1 MKNRILGIILL
12 AVISMQTFAQ
22 LPYLI
27 IDGGDTTI
35 DEVKY
40 NSYINNHPYRTREPL
55 SNEEFKKIDKQD
67 RPDLAYEHDWL
78 MTHDPKDGKTHW
90 ERLVPVLKQM
100 NSGSKGV
107 QTVAP
112 GGSAANKWT
121 ERGPNDVGGRVR
133 AMMFDPTDNTNKKV
147 FAGGVG
153 GGLWYNT
160 DITSGSSSWVAVND
174 FWANLAV
181 SCIAYDPSS
190 TSTFYIGT
198 GEGFGNSDAIRGAG
212 IWKSTNKGSTW
223 TQLAASNT
231 NSFVRIMD
239 LAVTST
245 GRIIVAASGG
255 LYTSDNGGTSFT
267 RRQSS
272 SYFADVEIAANGDLY
287 AGTRYSGGLYKS
299 TNNGTTWTLITNLGG
314 SPDRIEIACAPSDSN
329 TLYVV
334 SSGGSG
340 SVDVEWF
347 KKSTNGGSSWTTLT
361 IPKYTSNT
369 ALHFTRGQAWY
380 DLILWVHP
388 TNKNMVI
395 AGGVDLHR
403 TTNGGTSWSG
413 VSYWNSASSLPY
425 VHADQHAIVSRPG
438 NNNEVIFGNDGGI
451 FYSANVGNSS
461 TTSPTF
467 GHRVKNFN
475 VTQFYAGAMHPSA
488 GSNVLAAGAQD
499 NGSMKLTTAGIG
511 ANTYL
516 TGGDGAFC
524 FIDQNNS
531 NVFITSYVRNNWR
544 RSTNSGSSFTYFPTD
559 NTGSFINPADYDDN
573 KNILYSARNTTTL
586 KRIINMTGSYS
597 AGTITLSGMSSMATH
612 IRVSPYTT
620 ATTTLFVGSGGD
632 VFKVTNANTTPTTT
646 KKSSTSFPSGSISCI
661 EIGANENELLVTFS
675 NYGQTSIW
683 YSSNGGTSWVSKE
696 GNLPD
701 MPVRWAL
708 FNPKDRKEVI
718 VATELGV
725 WATNDITVS
734 SPTWAASSQ
743 GLANTRVDMLQ
754 YRSSDSLILAAT
766 HGRGA
771 FTGRFKVPLSGAP
784 VASFTASKD
793 TICVGDSV
801 TYTSTS
807 TNSPTSL
814 SWTILGGA
822 PALGSGSPVTTSYST
837 AGLKSVT
844 LIATNSNGTNS
855 KTQSLVYVS
864 SKPTASIS
872 SINQMCVS
880 DPSKTLTQGSPS
892 GGIYSG
898 PGVSVGSFNPT
909 SAGVGTHTIKY
920 KITNSAGCSD
930 SATTTVKVTNRPTVT
945 AGSMSATCSN
955 SPSITLSNGSPSG
968 GTYSGNGVST
978 GVFSPSAAGAGTHT
992 LKYLFGSP
1000 TCKDSATFTIT
1011 VTAAPSVTLGA
1022 IGPYCTS
1029 SPKDTLIQG
1038 APGAGGVYS
1047 GPGVS
1052 GNNFTPSS
1060 AGIGNH
1066 VIKYKVTNSSGCK
1079 DSAST
1084 TVSVSS
1090 GISVSVA
1097 TVADQCSNSPSFSL
1111 TNGTPI
1117 GGTYSGTGVSGGIF
1131 NPASAGVGTHSI
1143 EYKKGVGT
1151 CKDSATFTIK
1161 VNTAPSATLSAF
1173 GPFCTTDP
1181 IQTLTQGSPSG
1192 GTYSGPGVSG
1202 NNFTPSS
1209 AGIGN
1214 HVIKYKVTNS
1224 SGCKDSASTT
1234 VSVSSGISVSVAT
1247 VADQCSNSPSFSLTN
1262 GTPIGGTYSGTGVSG
1277 GIFNPASAGVGTHSI
1292 EYKKGVGT
1300 CKDSAT
1306 FTIKVNTAPSATLS
1320 AFGPFCTTDP
1330 IQTLTQGSPSGG
1342 TYSGPGVT
1350 GNSFS
1355 PTSAGAGTHSIKYK
1369 VSNSNG
1375 CSDSVIVSVKVGNG
1389 ITPTLTSFSNVCAN
1403 ASPFTLTGGLPT
1415 GGTYSGTG
1423 ISSGIFS
1430 PAIAGSG
1437 IHTISYT
1444 HSTACVGIKAT
1455 STINV
1460 DSVPVV
1466 TLSKDTS
1473 VCLGSFVQLRVT
1485 GAKSY
1490 LWTPGFS
1497 LSDSTLANPLASPK
1511 VNTTYL
1517 VTGTNAN
1524 GCPSSKTVKV
1534 VVNST
1539 PTVNAGKNDTAC
1551 AGIPFQ
1557 LNATGALAY
1566 TWSPPAGLSNRNIAN
1581 PTATITSAQNYT
1593 VMGFDA
1599 NGCRDFDTILLEV
1612 TVAPTSSLD
1621 SFSDVCVK
1629 SGLVILTSGKP
1640 TGGVYSGTSV
1650 SGGNFNPK
1658 TAGIGTHTIS
1668 YTVKVGTCS
1677 STSIQTI
1684 KVISSPTIVWNTKLV
1699 FCENE
1704 IAITPIA
1711 TPSGGAFSGNS
1722 LNNGKIDPGK
1732 LVAGRY
1738 TVTYTY
1744 SDSSGCSSIDSKEV
1758 VVNPNSSVD
1767 SIRGLFK
1774 AVVNRTYN
1782 YNLSAVN
1789 GSNYLWTVTGG
1800 KVLSSRSNLI
1810 TVKWGKGPKGYLQV
1824 IQTNQFGC
1832 LDSTNAEVFL
1842 APLSTEEMAYGGG
1855 ELKLFP
1861 NPASDVLFV
1870 KLVNVSGVN
1879 NLIYNL
1885 VSMDGKIVKTGNLEL
1900 EGGNKT
1906 FEIDLSEVS
1915 TGIYFF
1921 QTEDGENLIITPVVV
1936 NK

>member
-837 AGLKSVT
+837 SGLKSVT

-1084 TVSVSS
+1084 TVS
-1090 GISVSVA
+1090 I
-1097 TVADQCSNSPSFSL
+1097 
-1111 TNGTPI
+1111 
-1117 GGTYSGTGVSGGIF
+1117 
-1131 NPASAGVGTHSI
+1131 
-1143 EYKKGVGT
+1143 
-1151 CKDSATFTIK
+1151 
-1161 VNTAPSATLSAF
+1161 
-1173 GPFCTTDP
+1173 
-1181 IQTLTQGSPSG
+1181 
-1192 GTYSGPGVSG
+1192 
-1202 NNFTPSS
+1202 
-1209 AGIGN
+1209 
-1214 HVIKYKVTNS
+1214 
-1224 SGCKDSASTT
+1224 
-1234 VSVSSGISVSVAT
+1234 SSGISVSVAT

>member
-837 AGLKSVT
+837 SGLKSVT

-1038 APGAGGVYS
+1038 APGAGGV
-1047 GPGVS
+1047 
-1052 GNNFTPSS
+1052 
-1060 AGIGNH
+1060 
-1066 VIKYKVTNSSGCK
+1066 
-1079 DSAST
+1079 
-1084 TVSVSS
+1084 
-1090 GISVSVA
+1090 
-1097 TVADQCSNSPSFSL
+1097 
-1111 TNGTPI
+1111 
-1117 GGTYSGTGVSGGIF
+1117 
-1131 NPASAGVGTHSI
+1131 
-1143 EYKKGVGT
+1143 
-1151 CKDSATFTIK
+1151 
-1161 VNTAPSATLSAF
+1161 
-1173 GPFCTTDP
+1173 
-1181 IQTLTQGSPSG
+1181 
-1192 GTYSGPGVSG
+1192 YSGPGVSG

-1677 STSIQTI
+1677 STAIQTI

>member
-837 AGLKSVT
+837 SGLKSVT

-1084 TVSVSS
+1084 TVSISS

-1097 TVADQCSNSPSFSL
+1097 TVADQCSNSPSFL
-1111 TNGTPI
+1111 
-1117 GGTYSGTGVSGGIF
+1117 
-1131 NPASAGVGTHSI
+1131 
-1143 EYKKGVGT
+1143 
-1151 CKDSATFTIK
+1151 
-1161 VNTAPSATLSAF
+1161 
-1173 GPFCTTDP
+1173 
-1181 IQTLTQGSPSG
+1181 
-1192 GTYSGPGVSG
+1192 
-1202 NNFTPSS
+1202 
-1209 AGIGN
+1209 
-1214 HVIKYKVTNS
+1214 
-1224 SGCKDSASTT
+1224 
-1234 VSVSSGISVSVAT
+1234 
-1247 VADQCSNSPSFSLTN
+1247 LTN

-1375 CSDSVIVSVKVGNG
+1375 CSDSVIISVKVGNG

-1677 STSIQTI
+1677 STAIQTI

>member
-1 MKNRILGIILL
+1 MKNRVFGILVLIACSAQL
-12 AVISMQTFAQ
+12 VAQ
-22 LPYLI
+22 LPYLNI
-27 IDGGDTTI
+27 NGSDTTI
-35 DEVKY
+35 DKAKY
-40 NSYINNHPYRTREPL
+40 TKYINNHTFTTRTPL
-55 SNEEFKKIDKQD
+55 LKEDIKKMDKRD

-78 MTHDPKDGKTHW
+78 MTHDPTDGKIHW
-90 ERLVPVLKQM
+90 ERLIPVIKQM
-100 NSGSKGV
+100 KAGASKI

-112 GGSAANKWT
+112 GGSAANKWS

-153 GGLWYNT
+153 GGLWYNA
-160 DITSGSSSWVAVND
+160 DITSSTSSWVAVND

-181 SCIAYDPSS
+181 SCIAYDP
-190 TSTFYIGT
+190 TSTITWYVGT
-198 GEGFGNSDAIRGAG
+198 GEGFGNVDAIRGAG
-212 IWKSTNKGSTW
+212 VWKSTNKGATW
-223 TQLAASNT
+223 TQLTASNT
-231 NSFVRIMD
+231 SSFQRILD
-239 LAVTST
+239 IAVTNT
-245 GRIIVAASGG
+245 GRLVVAAFGG

-272 SYFADVEIAANGDLY
+272 SYFADIEIAANGDLF
-287 AGTRYSGGLYKS
+287 AGTRYSGRLYKS
-299 TNNGTTWTLITNLGG
+299 TNNGTSWTLITNLGG

-347 KKSTNGGSSWTTLT
+347 KKSVNGGTSWTTLT
-361 IPKYTSNT
+361 IPKYASNIT
-369 ALHFTRGQAWY
+369 NHFTRGQSWY

-388 TNKNMVI
+388 TNKNIVV

-403 TTNGGTSWSG
+403 TTNGGTAWSP
-413 VSYWNSASSLPY
+413 VSYWNSGQSPLPV
-425 VHADQHAIVSRPG
+425 VHADQHMVLSRPG
-438 NNNEVIFGNDGGI
+438 NNNEVIVGNDGGVY
-451 FYSANVGNSS
+451 YSSNLGNSS
-461 TTSPTF
+461 TTAPTF
-467 GHRVKNFN
+467 SHRVKNFN
-475 VTQFYAGAMHPSA
+475 ITQYYSGALSPTA
-488 GSNVLAAGAQD
+488 GSNVMIAGAQD
-499 NGSMKLTTAGIG
+499 NGTHKLTGSGIG
-511 ANTYL
+511 GSTEI

-524 FIDQNNS
+524 FIDQSNS
-531 NVFITSYVRNNWR
+531 SVFITSYIRNNWR
-544 RSTNSGSSFTYFPTD
+544 RSLNSGASFNYLPSD
-559 NTGSFINPADYDDN
+559 NTGRFINPADYDDN
-573 KNILYSARNTTTL
+573 LNILYSAKTSTTI
-586 KRIINMTGSYS
+586 KRITG
-597 AGTITLSGMSSMATH
+597 LSGTYSISDVTVSSLGAIPTH

-620 ATTTLFVGSGGD
+620 SSSTLFVGANSD
-632 VFKVTNANTTPTTT
+632 VYKVTTANSTPTVT
-646 KKSSTSFPSGSISCI
+646 KITPTSFPTEAISCI
-661 EIGANENELLVTFS
+661 EIGASENELLVTFS
-675 NYGQTSIW
+675 SYGGSEVYYT
-683 YSSNGGTSWVSKE
+683 SNGGTGWVNKS

-701 MPVRWAL
+701 MPIRWAL

-725 WATNDITVS
+725 WSTADITAS
-734 SPTWAASSQ
+734 SPNWAASNN

-754 YRSSDSLILAAT
+754 YRTSDSLIMAST
-766 HGRGA
+766 HGRGV
-771 FTGRFKVPLSGAP
+771 FTGRFKAP
-784 VASFTASKD
+784 VSNAPIASFTASKD
-793 TICVGDSV
+793 TICVGESV
-801 TYTSTS
+801 TYTSTT

-814 SWTILGGA
+814 SWTMFGGT
-822 PALGSGSPVTTSYST
+822 PNLGSGSPVSTMYNTS
-837 AGLKSVT
+837 GLKSVT
-844 LIATNSNGTNS
+844 LIAANSNGSNS
-855 KTQSLVYVS
+855 KTQSLVYVM

-872 SINQMCVS
+872 SISPVCIS
-880 DPSKTLTQGSPS
+880 ASAFTLTQGSPS
-892 GGIYSG
+892 GGVYSG
-898 PGVSVGSFNPT
+898 TGVSLGMFSPST
-909 SAGVGTHTIKY
+909 AGVGSHTIKY
-920 KITNSAGCSD
+920 KVTNSAGCSD
-930 SATTTVKVTNRPTVT
+930 SATTSVSVINKPNVT
-945 AGSMSATCSN
+945 ASSMSAVCSN
-955 SPSITLSNGSPSG
+955 SPSITLSNGSPTG
-968 GTYSGNGVST
+968 GTYGGTGVSS
-978 GVFSPSAAGAGTHT
+978 GIFNPSAAGVGTHN
-992 LKYLFGSP
+992 LSYIYGSS
-1000 TCKDSATFTIT
+1000 TCKDTANFSIK
-1011 VTAAPSVTLGA
+1011 VDAAPNVTLGA

-1029 SPKDTLIQG
+1029 SPKDTLTQG
-1038 APGAGGVYS
+1038 NPVFGGIYS

-1052 GNNFTPSS
+1052 GTNFTPSI
-1060 AGIGNH
+1060 AGAGNH
-1066 VIKYKVTNSSGCK
+1066 LIKYVATNSNGCK
-1079 DSAST
+1079 DSATT

-1090 GISVSVA
+1090 GISVSVG
-1097 TVADQCSNSPSFSL
+1097 TVADQCSNSPSL
-1111 TNGTPI
+1111 TLSNGSPS
-1117 GGTYSGTGVSGGIF
+1117 GGTYTGTGVTSGMF
-1131 NPASAGVGTHSI
+1131 SSSAAGVGTHQI
-1143 EYKKGVGT
+1143 KYALGT
-1151 CKDSATFTIK
+1151 GSCRDSAFFNIK
-1161 VNTAPSATLSAF
+1161 VNAAPTASFASV
-1173 GPFCTTDP
+1173 GPLCTSDTAR
-1181 IQTLTQGSPSG
+1181 TLTQGSPSG
-1192 GTYSGPGVSG
+1192 GVYSGTGVTGGKFS
-1202 NNFTPSS
+1202 PSS
-1209 AGIGN
+1209 AGAGS
-1214 HVIKYKVTNS
+1214 HVLQYIVTNTN
-1224 SGCKDSASTT
+1224 GCKDTANTT
-1234 VSVSSGISVSVAT
+1234 VTVFTGAT
-1247 VADQCSNSPSFSLTN
+1247 ATATSIPNQCSNSPSLTLTN
-1262 GTPIGGTYSGTGVSG
+1262 
-1277 GIFNPASAGVGTHSI
+1277 
-1292 EYKKGVGT
+1292 
-1300 CKDSAT
+1300 
-1306 FTIKVNTAPSATLS
+1306 
-1320 AFGPFCTTDP
+1320 
-1330 IQTLTQGSPSGG
+1330 GSPSGG
-1342 TYSGPGVT
+1342 TYSGTGVT
-1350 GNSFS
+1350 AGVFSPSSAGFGTHSIKYLIGAGSCKDSALFNIVVNAAPSVSLTAVGPFCVSDSDKVLTQGFPNGGTYSGTGVIGNKFS
-1355 PTSAGAGTHSIKYK
+1355 PTSAGIGTHSLKYK
-1369 VSNSNG
+1369 VTNG
-1375 CSDSVIVSVKVGNG
+1375 ACSDSASVSVQVGNG
-1389 ITPTLTSFSNVCAN
+1389 VTPTLGTFSNVCAN
-1403 ASPFTLTGGLPT
+1403 ASPFTLTGGLPI

-1423 ISSGIFS
+1423 VSSGMFS

-1444 HSTACVGIKAT
+1444 HSTACVGTKAS

-1460 DSVPVV
+1460 DSVPVL

-1490 LWTPGFS
+1490 LWTPRFS
-1497 LSDSTLANPLASPK
+1497 LSDSTGANPLASPK

-1524 GCPSSKTVKV
+1524 GCSSSKTVKV

-1581 PTATITSAQNYT
+1581 PTATITSSQNYI

-1640 TGGVYSGTSV
+1640 AGGLYSGTSV

-1677 STSIQTI
+1677 ATAIQTI
-1684 KVISSPTIVWNTKLV
+1684 KVISSPTIVWNTKLE

-1704 IAITPIA
+1704 NAITPIA
-1711 TPSGGAFSGNS
+1711 KPPGGAFSGNS

-1758 VVNPNSSVD
+1758 VVNPNSSID

-1774 AVVNRTYN
+1774 AVINRTYN

-1789 GSNYLWTVTGG
+1789 GSNYLWAVTGG

-1842 APLSTEEMAYGGG
+1842 APLSTEEMSYGGG

-1861 NPASDVLFV
+1861 NPTRDVLFV

-1879 NLIYNL
+1879 NLIFSL

-1921 QTEDGENLIITPVVV
+1921 QTEDDENLIITPVVV

>member
-1 MKNRILGIILL
+1 MKNKLL
-12 AVISMQTFAQ
+12 AVLLFFAICFQSIAQ
-22 LPYLI
+22 LPYLTI
-27 IDGGDTTI
+27 NGVDTTI
-35 DEVKY
+35 NASKY
-40 NSYINNHPYRTREPL
+40 ENYILTHPYTTRKQL
-55 SNEEFKKIDKQD
+55 SEVETKKIDKQD

-78 MTHDPKDGKTHW
+78 MTHDPIDGKIHW
-90 ERLVPVLKQM
+90 ERLLPTLRKM
-100 NSGSKGV
+100 NANSSAIRG
-107 QTVAP
+107 VAP
-112 GGSAANKWT
+112 GGSSSNKWT
-121 ERGPNDVGGRVR
+121 ERGPNDMGGRVR
-133 AMMFDPTDNTNKKV
+133 AVMFDPNDATNKKV

-153 GGLWYNT
+153 GGLWYNN
-160 DITSGSSSWVAVND
+160 DITSSTSSWIAIND
-174 FWANLAV
+174 FWTNLAV
-181 SCIAYDPSS
+181 TSITYDP
-190 TSTFYIGT
+190 TSKGTFYVGT
-198 GEGFGNSDAIRGAG
+198 GEGFGNADAIRGAG
-212 IWKSTNKGSTW
+212 IWKSINKGSTW
-223 TQLAASNT
+223 TQLTASNT
-231 NSFVRIMD
+231 TSFTRILD
-239 LAVTST
+239 IAVTGT
-245 GRIIVAASGG
+245 GRLVVAASGG

-267 RRQSS
+267 RRISS
-272 SYFADVEIAANGDLY
+272 SYFADIEIGANGDLY
-287 AGTRYSGGLYKS
+287 AGTRYSGRLYKS
-299 TNNGTTWTLITNLGG
+299 TNNGTSWTLITNLGG

-329 TLYVV
+329 TVYVV
-334 SSGGSG
+334 ASGGSG
-340 SVDVEWF
+340 SVDVSIF
-347 KKSTNGGSSWTTLT
+347 KKSINGGTTWTNVT
-361 IPKYTSNT
+361 IPKYVPDPT
-369 ALHFTRGQAWY
+369 LHFTRAQAWY

-388 TNKNMVI
+388 TNKNIVI

-403 TTNGGTSWSG
+403 TTNGGTSWTGISLWYSSS
-413 VSYWNSASSLPY
+413 SYSY
-425 VHADQHAIVSRPG
+425 VHADQHAIISRPG
-438 NNNEVIFGNDGGI
+438 NNNEILVGNDGGV
-451 FYSANVGNSS
+451 FYSTNAGNSS
-461 TTSPTF
+461 TTKPTYS
-467 GHRVKNFN
+467 HQVKNFN
-475 VTQFYAGAMHPSA
+475 ITQFYAGALHPTA
-488 GSNVLAAGAQD
+488 GSNIIALGAQD
-499 NGSMKLTTAGIG
+499 NGSMKLSTAGVG
-511 ANTYL
+511 GNTYL

-524 FIDQNNS
+524 FIDQSNS

-544 RSTNSGSSFTYFPTD
+544 RSTNSGSSFNYLPSD
-559 NTGSFINPADYDDN
+559 NSGRFINPADYDDN
-573 KNILYSARNTTTL
+573 KNILYACKDNTTL
-586 KRIINMTGSYS
+586 KRITNMTGTYS
-597 AGTITLSGMSSMATH
+597 IGTISVSGMTAQASH
-612 IRVSPYTT
+612 VRVSPYTT
-620 ATTTLFVGSGGD
+620 SSTTLFVGSSNKI
-632 VFKVTNANTTPTTT
+632 FKVKTADGTPSTT
-646 KKSSTSFPSGSISCI
+646 KITPTSFPSEYISCI
-661 EIGANENELLVTFS
+661 EVGATENELLVTFS
-675 NYGQTSIW
+675 SYGGREVYYTA
-683 YSSNGGTSWVSKE
+683 NGGTTWVDKS

-701 MPVRWAL
+701 MPIRWAL
-708 FNPKDRKEVI
+708 FNPKNRKEVI

-734 SPTWAASSQ
+734 SPTWAASSR

-1000 TCKDSATFTIT
+1000 TCKDSTTFTIT

-1117 GGTYSGTGVSGGIF
+1117 GGTYSGTGVS
-1131 NPASAGVGTHSI
+1131 S
-1143 EYKKGVGT
+1143 
-1151 CKDSATFTIK
+1151 
-1161 VNTAPSATLSAF
+1161 
-1173 GPFCTTDP
+1173 
-1181 IQTLTQGSPSG
+1181 
-1192 GTYSGPGVSG
+1192 
-1202 NNFTPSS
+1202 
-1209 AGIGN
+1209 
-1214 HVIKYKVTNS
+1214 
-1224 SGCKDSASTT
+1224 
-1234 VSVSSGISVSVAT
+1234 
-1247 VADQCSNSPSFSLTN
+1247 
-1262 GTPIGGTYSGTGVSG
+1262 

-1355 PTSAGAGTHSIKYK
+1355 PTIAGAGTHSIKYK
-1369 VSNSNG
+1369 VTNSNG
-1375 CSDSVIVSVKVGNG
+1375 CSDSVIISVKVGNG

-1415 GGTYSGTG
+1415 GGTYSGIG
-1423 ISSGIFS
+1423 VSSGIFS

-1677 STSIQTI
+1677 STASQTI

-1732 LVAGRY
+1732 LIAGRY

-1842 APLSTEEMAYGGG
+1842 APLSTEEMAYGDG

-1885 VSMDGKIVKTGNLEL
+1885 VSTDGKIVKTGNLEL

>member
-12 AVISMQTFAQ
+12 TVISMQTFAQ

-287 AGTRYSGGLYKS
+287 AGTRYSGRLYKS

-413 VSYWNSASSLPY
+413 VSYWNSASTLPY

-438 NNNEVIFGNDGGI
+438 NNNEVIFGNDGGV

-597 AGTITLSGMSSMATH
+597 TGTITLSGMSSMATH

-718 VATELGV
+718 IATELGV

-1000 TCKDSATFTIT
+1000 TCKDSTTFTIT

-1117 GGTYSGTGVSGGIF
+1117 GGTYSGTGVS
-1131 NPASAGVGTHSI
+1131 S
-1143 EYKKGVGT
+1143 
-1151 CKDSATFTIK
+1151 
-1161 VNTAPSATLSAF
+1161 
-1173 GPFCTTDP
+1173 
-1181 IQTLTQGSPSG
+1181 
-1192 GTYSGPGVSG
+1192 
-1202 NNFTPSS
+1202 
-1209 AGIGN
+1209 
-1214 HVIKYKVTNS
+1214 
-1224 SGCKDSASTT
+1224 
-1234 VSVSSGISVSVAT
+1234 
-1247 VADQCSNSPSFSLTN
+1247 
-1262 GTPIGGTYSGTGVSG
+1262 

-1369 VSNSNG
+1369 VTNSNG
-1375 CSDSVIVSVKVGNG
+1375 CSDSVIISVKVGNG

-1415 GGTYSGTG
+1415 GGTYSGIG
-1423 ISSGIFS
+1423 VSSGIFS

-1444 HSTACVGIKAT
+1444 HSTACVGTKAT

-1460 DSVPVV
+1460 DSVPLV

-1677 STSIQTI
+1677 STASQTI
-1684 KVISSPTIVWNTKLV
+1684 KVISTPTIVWNTKLV

-1732 LVAGRY
+1732 LIAGRY

-1774 AVVNRTYN
+1774 AVINRTYN

-1921 QTEDGENLIITPVVV
+1921 QTKDSENLIITPVVV

>member
-1084 TVSVSS
+1084 TVS
-1090 GISVSVA
+1090 I
-1097 TVADQCSNSPSFSL
+1097 
-1111 TNGTPI
+1111 
-1117 GGTYSGTGVSGGIF
+1117 
-1131 NPASAGVGTHSI
+1131 
-1143 EYKKGVGT
+1143 
-1151 CKDSATFTIK
+1151 
-1161 VNTAPSATLSAF
+1161 
-1173 GPFCTTDP
+1173 
-1181 IQTLTQGSPSG
+1181 
-1192 GTYSGPGVSG
+1192 
-1202 NNFTPSS
+1202 
-1209 AGIGN
+1209 
-1214 HVIKYKVTNS
+1214 
-1224 SGCKDSASTT
+1224 
-1234 VSVSSGISVSVAT
+1234 SSGISVSVAT

-1375 CSDSVIVSVKVGNG
+1375 CSDSVIISVKVGNG

>member
-12 AVISMQTFAQ
+12 TVISMQTFAQ

-287 AGTRYSGGLYKS
+287 AGTRYSGRLYKS

-413 VSYWNSASSLPY
+413 VSYWNSASTLPY

-438 NNNEVIFGNDGGI
+438 NNNEVIFGNDGGV

-597 AGTITLSGMSSMATH
+597 TGTITLSGMSSMATH

-718 VATELGV
+718 IATELGV

-1000 TCKDSATFTIT
+1000 TCKDSTTFTIT

-1192 GTYSGPGVSG
+1192 GTYSGPGV
-1202 NNFTPSS
+1202 
-1209 AGIGN
+1209 
-1214 HVIKYKVTNS
+1214 
-1224 SGCKDSASTT
+1224 
-1234 VSVSSGISVSVAT
+1234 
-1247 VADQCSNSPSFSLTN
+1247 
-1262 GTPIGGTYSGTGVSG
+1262 
-1277 GIFNPASAGVGTHSI
+1277 
-1292 EYKKGVGT
+1292 
-1300 CKDSAT
+1300 
-1306 FTIKVNTAPSATLS
+1306 
-1320 AFGPFCTTDP
+1320 
-1330 IQTLTQGSPSGG
+1330 
-1342 TYSGPGVT
+1342 T

-1355 PTSAGAGTHSIKYK
+1355 PTIAGAGTHSIKYK

-1375 CSDSVIVSVKVGNG
+1375 CSDSVIISVKVGNG

-1415 GGTYSGTG
+1415 GGTYSGIG
-1423 ISSGIFS
+1423 VSSGIFS

-1677 STSIQTI
+1677 STASQTI

-1732 LVAGRY
+1732 LIAGRY

-1774 AVVNRTYN
+1774 AVINRTYN

-1842 APLSTEEMAYGGG
+1842 APLSTEEMAYGDG

>member
-413 VSYWNSASSLPY
+413 VSYWNSASTLPY

-1084 TVSVSS
+1084 TVSISS

-1097 TVADQCSNSPSFSL
+1097 TVADQCSNSPSFL
-1111 TNGTPI
+1111 
-1117 GGTYSGTGVSGGIF
+1117 
-1131 NPASAGVGTHSI
+1131 
-1143 EYKKGVGT
+1143 
-1151 CKDSATFTIK
+1151 
-1161 VNTAPSATLSAF
+1161 
-1173 GPFCTTDP
+1173 
-1181 IQTLTQGSPSG
+1181 
-1192 GTYSGPGVSG
+1192 
-1202 NNFTPSS
+1202 
-1209 AGIGN
+1209 
-1214 HVIKYKVTNS
+1214 
-1224 SGCKDSASTT
+1224 
-1234 VSVSSGISVSVAT
+1234 
-1247 VADQCSNSPSFSLTN
+1247 LTN

-1375 CSDSVIVSVKVGNG
+1375 CSDSVIISVKVGNG

-1732 LVAGRY
+1732 LIAGRY

>member
-231 NSFVRIMD
+231 NNFVRIMD

-287 AGTRYSGGLYKS
+287 AGTRYSGRLYKS

-388 TNKNMVI
+388 TNKNLVI

-438 NNNEVIFGNDGGI
+438 NNNEVIFGNDGGV

-531 NVFITSYVRNNWR
+531 NVFITSYVWNNWR

-1117 GGTYSGTGVSGGIF
+1117 GGTYSGTGVS
-1131 NPASAGVGTHSI
+1131 S
-1143 EYKKGVGT
+1143 
-1151 CKDSATFTIK
+1151 
-1161 VNTAPSATLSAF
+1161 
-1173 GPFCTTDP
+1173 
-1181 IQTLTQGSPSG
+1181 
-1192 GTYSGPGVSG
+1192 
-1202 NNFTPSS
+1202 
-1209 AGIGN
+1209 
-1214 HVIKYKVTNS
+1214 
-1224 SGCKDSASTT
+1224 
-1234 VSVSSGISVSVAT
+1234 
-1247 VADQCSNSPSFSLTN
+1247 
-1262 GTPIGGTYSGTGVSG
+1262 

-1350 GNSFS
+1350 GSSFS

-1375 CSDSVIVSVKVGNG
+1375 CSDSVIISVKVGNG

-1599 NGCRDFDTILLEV
+1599 NGCRGFDTILLEV

-1658 TAGIGTHTIS
+1658 TAGVGTHTIS
-1668 YTVKVGTCS
+1668 YTVKVGACS
-1677 STSIQTI
+1677 STAIQTI
-1684 KVISSPTIVWNTKLV
+1684 KVISSPTIVWNTKLE

-1774 AVVNRTYN
+1774 AVINRTYN

-1906 FEIDLSEVS
+1906 FKIDLSEVS

-1921 QTEDGENLIITPVVV
+1921 QTEDGENLIISPVLV

>member
-837 AGLKSVT
+837 SGLKSVT

-1038 APGAGGVYS
+1038 APGAGGV
-1047 GPGVS
+1047 
-1052 GNNFTPSS
+1052 
-1060 AGIGNH
+1060 
-1066 VIKYKVTNSSGCK
+1066 
-1079 DSAST
+1079 
-1084 TVSVSS
+1084 
-1090 GISVSVA
+1090 
-1097 TVADQCSNSPSFSL
+1097 
-1111 TNGTPI
+1111 
-1117 GGTYSGTGVSGGIF
+1117 
-1131 NPASAGVGTHSI
+1131 
-1143 EYKKGVGT
+1143 
-1151 CKDSATFTIK
+1151 
-1161 VNTAPSATLSAF
+1161 
-1173 GPFCTTDP
+1173 
-1181 IQTLTQGSPSG
+1181 
-1192 GTYSGPGVSG
+1192 YSGPGVSG

>member
-287 AGTRYSGGLYKS
+287 AGTRYSGRLYKS

-837 AGLKSVT
+837 SGLKSVT

-1038 APGAGGVYS
+1038 APGAGGV
-1047 GPGVS
+1047 
-1052 GNNFTPSS
+1052 
-1060 AGIGNH
+1060 
-1066 VIKYKVTNSSGCK
+1066 
-1079 DSAST
+1079 
-1084 TVSVSS
+1084 
-1090 GISVSVA
+1090 
-1097 TVADQCSNSPSFSL
+1097 
-1111 TNGTPI
+1111 
-1117 GGTYSGTGVSGGIF
+1117 
-1131 NPASAGVGTHSI
+1131 
-1143 EYKKGVGT
+1143 
-1151 CKDSATFTIK
+1151 
-1161 VNTAPSATLSAF
+1161 
-1173 GPFCTTDP
+1173 
-1181 IQTLTQGSPSG
+1181 
-1192 GTYSGPGVSG
+1192 YSGPGVSG

-1677 STSIQTI
+1677 STAIQTI

-1921 QTEDGENLIITPVVV
+1921 QTEDSENLIITPVVV